1 LSQFAASGIASPRR
15 EGIFTQPGDRVHGL
29 RSSVDGVHEVVQ
41 HRSLEVAELGSAR
54 FVVSATGALDGD
66 AARELKDTLLPLVAA
81 PRSQVIV
88 DLVGAYTVDVA
99 AVGVLTAAAHVARRE
114 RGELVVVT
122 RDSRLARLFEET
134 GLGGLARVERTMRDG
149 TSHVARR
156 PT

>member
-1 LSQFAASGIASPRR
+1 
-15 EGIFTQPGDRVHGL
+15 
-29 RSSVDGVHEVVQ
+29 VHEVVQ
-41 HRSLEVAELGSAR
+41 HRFIEVAELGSAR

-88 DLVGAYTVDVA
+88 DLAGAHNVDVA

-122 RDSRLARLFEET
+122 QDRRLTRIFEET
-134 GLGGLARVERTMRDG
+134 GLDGLARVERTLRDG
-149 TSHVARR
+149 ASHATRR